1 MCVWGG
7 VCHNC
12 VLLEKETF
20 ELATQQVIKQ
30 EHGKIILMY
39 TIA

>member
-7 VCHNC
+7 GHNC

-20 ELATQQVIKQ
+20 EEVTQQVIKQ
-30 EHGKIILMY
+30 EHGK
-39 TIA
+39 

>member
-1 MCVWGG
+1 MCVCVGGGG

-30 EHGKIILMY
+30 EHGK
-39 TIA
+39 